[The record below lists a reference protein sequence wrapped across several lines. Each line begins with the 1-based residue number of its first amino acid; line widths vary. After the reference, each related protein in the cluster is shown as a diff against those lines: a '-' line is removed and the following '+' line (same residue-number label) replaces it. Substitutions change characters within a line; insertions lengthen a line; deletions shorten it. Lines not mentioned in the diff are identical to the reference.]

1 MFLGQYEHSV
11 DEKGRL
17 IVPAKYRESLGDN
30 FIITFG
36 LDTCLF
42 VYPLEEWKNLSEKM
56 KLLPLGQRDARA
68 FKRILFSRA
77 TDCTMDNQ
85 GRVIIMKYL
94 RDYAQI
100 NKEIMV
106 IGVLDRIEIW
116 SKDVWMYGKNILK
129 KSKVHTKIL
138 PKEYTN
144 KKDNLWQ
151 IPFTFLC

>member
-1 MFLGQYEHSV
+1 VEDKYKGDSMFLGLYEHSI

-42 VYPLEEWKNLSEKM
+42 AYPLEEWKNLSEKM

-77 TDCTMDNQ
+77 IDCTMDNQ
-85 GRVIIMKYL
+85 GRVVIMKYL
-94 RDYAQI
+94 RDYARI

-116 SKDVWMYGKNILK
+116 SKDVWQKYFEEVESSYEDIAERIYEQEG
-129 KSKVHTKIL
+129 
-138 PKEYTN
+138 
-144 KKDNLWQ
+144 
-151 IPFTFLC
+151 

>member
-1 MFLGQYEHSV
+1 MEDKYKGDFMFLGQYEHSI

-56 KLLPLGQRDARA
+56 KLLPLGQKDARA

-94 RDYAQI
+94 RDYARI

-106 IGVLDRIEIW
+106 IGVLDRVEIW
-116 SKDVWMYGKNILK
+116 SKDVWQKYFEEVESSYEDIAERIYEQEG
-129 KSKVHTKIL
+129 
-138 PKEYTN
+138 
-144 KKDNLWQ
+144 
-151 IPFTFLC
+151 